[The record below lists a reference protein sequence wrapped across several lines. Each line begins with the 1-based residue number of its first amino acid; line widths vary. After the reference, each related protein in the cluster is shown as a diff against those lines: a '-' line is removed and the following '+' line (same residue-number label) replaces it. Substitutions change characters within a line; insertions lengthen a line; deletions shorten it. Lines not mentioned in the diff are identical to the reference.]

1 MELYDRGNAVLTDYN
16 RTILNILRP
25 RTEGEDVR
33 FAVKEIYP
41 SSNIRTA
48 DDDIQE
54 NLKTWLSTAK
64 VGDNLKK
71 ILVPKTDFGPSH
83 IEHVLLEHGFAGNS
97 RVGKDFDIERD
108 FHRLLEAMQA
118 AKIIMNEI
126 GDSTKVY

>member
-1 MELYDRGNAVLTDYN
+1 M
-16 RTILNILRP
+16 NILRP

-71 ILVPKTDFGPSH
+71 ILVPKTDFGPSLV
-83 IEHVLLEHGFAGNS
+83 EHVLLEHGFAANS

-108 FHRLLEAMQA
+108 FQRLFEAMQTA
-118 AKIIMNEI
+118 RNIMNKI
-126 GDSTKVY
+126 SDSTKVY